1 MPSALVTGAGRGLGL
16 EIARRLI
23 GRGYDVA
30 LTDVDE
36 GNVAAAA
43 EQLGER
49 AWSLPPNVA
58 HAEACRVA
66 ADRVVERSG
75 GLDVWIN
82 NAGILITGRSY
93 EQEIEIHRR
102 MLEVNA
108 IGTYNG
114 TLAAI
119 EKMRAA
125 AREPSRRRWKRAGGL
140 PRSTAERAARPGRAG
155 EPLPHRAGADAD
167 LRVDPLSRR
176 LVDGA

>member
-43 EQLGER
+43 EELGEH
-49 AWSLPPNVA
+49 AWWLPLDVA
-58 HAEACRVA
+58 DAEACRVA

-75 GLDVWIN
+75 GLDVWAN

-93 EQEIEIHRR
+93 EQGIEIHRR
-102 MLEVNA
+102 
-108 IGTYNG
+108 
-114 TLAAI
+114 
-119 EKMRAA
+119 R
-125 AREPSRRRWKRAGGL
+125 
-140 PRSTAERAARPGRAG
+140 PR
-155 EPLPHRAGADAD
+155 
-167 LRVDPLSRR
+167 
-176 LVDGA
+176 